1 MSTSIPVVNTP
12 AEKISMVVQEITD
25 TVKLSQNEITAYG
38 KREQILMPDTKKSSL
53 SDEATFFVRSA
64 WRYHFP

>member
-1 MSTSIPVVNTP
+1 MVNTP

-38 KREQILMPDTKKSSL
+38 KREQTGTDFDAGYKKK
-53 SDEATFFVRSA
+53 
-64 WRYHFP
+64 

>member
-1 MSTSIPVVNTP
+1 MVNTP